1 MCYVFKSGDHHPL
14 KLLISDS
21 YKYKIQDK
29 DTLLMRFDKGK
40 LKFKEWV

>member
-1 MCYVFKSGDHHPL
+1 MYLRGEIMPL

-21 YKYKIQDK
+21 YKYKIQAK

>member
-1 MCYVFKSGDHHPL
+1 MCYIFKSGDPL
-14 KLLISDS
+14 KLLMSDS
-21 YKYKIQDK
+21 YKYKIQAK